1 MNITGQILNLK
12 NISEDFNL
20 DLTYLEIKLTKKHIQ
35 GYLTYTQNDNY
46 TINIEDY
53 LNNYECVLDK
63 IGYLTYPSTLN
74 SNFSNSLYN
83 LIYYYD
89 YRDITIKDNY
99 FHIPIELYIQNNKL
113 GVCYTNGTMLNVF
126 GDSVQEII
134 DNLNTM
140 CNNNP
145 NFKLHLNETFTNL
158 VNKDW

>member
-1 MNITGQILNLK
+1 MNITEQITNSLKQAIDNNNTLN
-12 NISEDFNL
+12 FV
-20 DLTYLEIKLTKKHIQ
+20 YIKLTKKYVSCWSNKLIDFCYRIDVTY
-35 GYLTYTQNDNY
+35 YLD
-46 TINIEDY
+46 
-53 LNNYECVLDK
+53 NYECFLDD

-74 SNFSNSLYN
+74 NDFSNSLYN

-89 YRDITIKDNY
+89 YRDITLKDNY

-113 GVCYTNGTMLNVF
+113 GVSYNNGTILNVF

-158 VNKDW
+158 MNKD

>member
-1 MNITGQILNLK
+1 MNITEQINSLLNIHKSIDSTGIL
-12 NISEDFNL
+12 DFV
-20 DLTYLEIKLTKKHIQ
+20 YIKLGNNKC
-35 GYLTYTQNDNY
+35 YTSLPYNSY
-46 TINIEDY
+46 RINVKDY

-74 SNFSNSLYN
+74 TDFSVSLYN
-83 LIYYYD
+83 LMYYYD

-126 GDSVQEII
+126 GDSVQEIV
-134 DNLNTM
+134 DNINTM

-145 NFKLHLNETFTNL
+145 NFKLHLNEKFTNL
-158 VNKDW
+158 MNKD